1 MKERFGKSSKQKQ
14 PEEEQLSTAHPSISD
29 GKKLFSSGNGGV
41 YFISCER
48 LESTDIL

>member
-29 GKKLFSSGNGGV
+29 GKKAIFQWKRWG
-41 YFISCER
+41 
-48 LESTDIL
+48 ILHFL